1 MISLPMSEMVLL
13 INDVISSDGEFRLY
27 PRGTSMLP
35 LIKQGKDSVVLVK
48 PGLLS
53 KNDIILYRRENGKYV
68 LHRIVKIKGNDLLL
82 CGDNQSDI
90 EKGITVDMV
99 IAKVKGIYLEDTYY
113 EGDKANKKLYYF
125 RLFLKRKIKPFFRKT
140 KSVIKNPSK
149 LWRKIKGEK
158 R

>member
-1 MISLPMSEMVLL
+1 MQNYIKNLNYQTFYQKNNEKSIFLSL
-13 INDVISSDGEFRLY
+13 F
-27 PRGTSMLP
+27 
-35 LIKQGKDSVVLVK
+35 DSNQ
-48 PGLLS
+48 S